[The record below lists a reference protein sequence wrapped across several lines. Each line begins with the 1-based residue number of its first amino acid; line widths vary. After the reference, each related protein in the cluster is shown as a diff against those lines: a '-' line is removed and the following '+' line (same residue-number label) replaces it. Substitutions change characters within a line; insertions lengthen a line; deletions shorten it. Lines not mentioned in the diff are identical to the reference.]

1 MEPITVTYR
10 QAAGVDVKL
19 DVYAPVSSGAA
30 PAVLFFHGGG
40 LLCGNRNDL
49 YFPTWLKGRLRM
61 SAYIVHE
68 SYPNSDAA
76 LQRGW
81 LFLSADYHLLV
92 PATAHDQI
100 ADVRALG
107 GYLSSG
113 QLSSHLPVGLSL
125 DLTRLFVAGVSAGG
139 YMSYL
144 YALHATPKPK
154 AILSLFALGGDLLTD
169 RYALP
174 NPDGIPFY
182 GGRISFTTVNA
193 FLGIPEGSPVPVTSD
208 SPIKLGPTGPYCEDG
223 RSRLF
228 VCLAQEGTFLD
239 HFAGQKGLAA
249 SLGKLPAS
257 ARAAAIPEA
266 HHDIFPQLRASE
278 LPPTILIH
286 GDEDTAVF
294 LHESEVTFAALQ
306 RAGVKSELVVV
317 KGATHGLRSASNFME
332 DAPGVPEAY
341 AKSLE
346 FLEGCL

>member
-1 MEPITVTYR
+1 MYF
-10 QAAGVDVKL
+10 GS
-19 DVYAPVSSGAA
+19 YA
-30 PAVLFFHGGG
+30 
-40 LLCGNRNDL
+40 
-49 YFPTWLKGRLRM
+49 
-61 SAYIVHE
+61 VHE
-68 SYPNSDAA
+68 SYTNSDAA

-81 LFLSADYHLLV
+81 LFLSADYHLLL
-92 PATAHDQI
+92 PATAHDQV

-107 GYLSSG
+107 DYLSSG

-125 DLTRLFVAGVSAGG
+125 DPTRLFAAGLSAGG

-154 AILSLFALGGDLLTD
+154 GILSLFALGGDLLTD
-169 RYALP
+169 RYVLP

-182 GGRISFTTVNA
+182 GGRIPFTTVNA
-193 FLGIPEGSPVPVTSD
+193 FLGIPEGSPVPLTSG
-208 SPIKLGPTGPYCEDG
+208 SPVKLGPAGPYCEDG
-223 RSRLF
+223 RVHLF
-228 VCLAQEGTFLD
+228 ACLAQEGMYLD
-239 HFAGQKGLAA
+239 YFTGQKGLAA

-257 ARAAAIPEA
+257 TRAAAVPEA
-266 HHDIFPQLRASE
+266 HRDIFPQLRSSE

-306 RAGVKSELVVV
+306 RAGVKSDLIVV
-317 KGATHGLRSASNFME
+317 KGATHGLRLASDFMK